1 MPRYGKV
8 NDLQEAEMIHRGEVG
23 AKGTEEIAKRLERHP
38 VLKARMARLLDV
50 VENASGDVRRAAD
63 AERRAIDELRM
74 MGQEV
79 LQGWGQTLAEQE
91 ARGLE
96 ASGTVVRQV
105 KKTSLVQHVRSD

>member
-1 MPRYGKV
+1 
-8 NDLQEAEMIHRGEVG
+8 MIHRGEVG

-79 LQGWGQTLAEQE
+79 LQGWGQMLAEQE

-96 ASGTVVRQV
+96 ASGNVVRQV